1 MRTFTD
7 EELILFIYQE
17 AEAGLK
23 RAIEL
28 ALVKDINLQSRVHL
42 LRNTA
47 DQLKQLKPQ
56 SPSTSVVQKILE
68 YSRKKN
74 KP

>member
-7 EELILFIYQE
+7 EEIILFIYQE
-17 AEAGLK
+17 AEPGLR

-28 ALVKDINLQSRVHL
+28 ALVSDIDLQSRINL

-47 DQLKQLKPQ
+47 DQLKHLKPQ
-56 SPSTSVVQKILE
+56 SPSKSVVQKILE
-68 YSRKKN
+68 YSRKKP